1 MQVIL
6 DGNFIHWAL
15 KHKID
20 IEARITA
27 VLQQG
32 PCQFFV
38 TRQEAEEAD
47 DDAACSS

>member
-1 MQVIL
+1 LLCEIKRLIALGMAMQVIL

-32 PCQFFV
+32 ACQFLV
-38 TRQEAEEAD
+38 TR
-47 DDAACSS
+47 